1 MAPVVPSGLQLPLNT
16 KYIFC
21 FGITQPVMTSQT
33 NYIKR
38 TIVVQFAIGLLLL
51 FFPINYSVLA
61 QTGEEQPEDIT
72 DFADLTT
79 SAGPPPINETPSNP
93 ASSNGTDEVDL
104 TTADFSPIR
113 ESAAT
118 AREAIQDNDSTAA
131 YDALNLADNFLFGVI
146 NKIAPEG
153 GESNPTAMTE
163 QLNLLQTHLDA
174 ARDALVNRDNIKSM
188 EEINSMDTILFN
200 VARSLEDEN

>member
-1 MAPVVPSGLQLPLNT
+1 
-16 KYIFC
+16 
-21 FGITQPVMTSQT
+21 MTSQT

-38 TIVVQFAIGLLLL
+38 TTVVQFAIGLLLL
-51 FFPINYSVLA
+51 FFPINYNVFA
-61 QTGEEQPEDIT
+61 QTGELSEEEQPEDIT

-79 SAGPPPINETPSNP
+79 SAGSPPINGTPSDP

-113 ESAAT
+113 ESAVT
-118 AREAIQDNDSTAA
+118 VREAIQDNDSIAA

-153 GESNPTAMTE
+153 GERNPTAMTE
-163 QLNLLQTHLDA
+163 QLNSSQTHLDS
-174 ARDALVNRDNIKSM
+174 ARDALVNRDNIKAM
-188 EEINSMDTILFN
+188 EEINSMDTILVN
-200 VARSLEDEN
+200 VARSLEDED